1 MADTNTPVY
10 GFVKP
15 ENGASDDSW
24 GTKLNA
30 NWTKTDNI
38 LGGTT
43 PVTGI
48 DINGGTIDGTQV
60 GASAASTVV
69 GTTVTATN
77 FVGPIA
83 GAVTGNVTGNTA
95 GVHTGAVTGN
105 VTGNVTANTGT
116 SAFNHVNIS
125 GSLDMDAGTS
135 ATITG
140 LSNPVQNSDAA
151 TKAYVDTSIANVIN
165 NAPAALDT
173 LNELAAAMGDDASF
187 STTVTN
193 SIATKLAKS
202 GGTMTGA
209 IAMGT
214 NKITGL
220 GTPSAGTDAVNKA
233 YVDAGG
239 SGGNKLN
246 LSGGTMSGVI
256 AMGSNKITGV
266 SNPTQ
271 AQDASTKGYTDTLFG
286 STAAAA
292 TSAAAANTSAGNAA
306 TSATNSGSSA
316 TASANS
322 ATAAAASFD
331 SFDDRYL
338 GAKSSNPSV
347 DNDGNSLITGALYFN
362 SSANSMR
369 VYNGSSWQDAGSAV
383 NGTSQRVVYTATASQ
398 TSFSV
403 TYDAGF
409 VDVYLNGIKLQIS
422 VDYAATSGTAIV
434 LATGAT
440 VGDIVDIVSYG
451 AFNLADVYTQAQ
463 TNTLISASLPK
474 SGGTMT
480 GALNMGSNN
489 VTTTGKVL
497 FANMYSQVGDLPSAS
512 TYHGMFAHVHATG
525 KGYYAHA
532 GAWVELANQTDLAS
546 TTTTAGNANTLAG
559 NANTLAGNANTLAAA
574 AMPKSG
580 GAMTGAITTNS
591 TFDGRNV
598 SFDGAKL
605 DKVAVPVVT
614 GTSVTATNASY
625 HIASAGGITITLPAS
640 PSAGNYV
647 IVKDGTGAA
656 ATSTFTIARNG
667 SNIASSGT
675 DLVFD
680 KNFAQIVMTYI
691 NSTIGW
697 SV

>member
-105 VTGNVTANTGT
+105 VTGNITAQTGT

-202 GGTMTGA
+202 GGTMTG
-209 IAMGT
+209 ILAMGT

-256 AMGSNKITGV
+256 AMGANKITGV

-292 TSAAAANTSAGNAA
+292 TSAAAANTSAGNAS
-306 TSATNSGSSA
+306 TSATNAGSSA

-362 SSANSMR
+362 STANSMR
-369 VYNGSSWQDAGSAV
+369 VYNGSSWADAGSAV

-451 AFNLADVYTQAQ
+451 AFNLANTYTQAQ

-480 GALNMGSNN
+480 GALEMGSNN

-546 TTTTAGNANTLAG
+546 TTTTAGNANTLA
-559 NANTLAGNANTLAAA
+559 AAA
-574 AMPKSG
+574 LPKAGGTMSGLVNMADQIVQRPLLQDYSEKTVAMGSATAVNLEDGNVFSKTISG
-580 GAMTGAITTNS
+580 TTTL
-591 TFDGRNV
+591 TFTNPSSV
-598 SFDGAKL
+598 
-605 DKVAVPVVT
+605 
-614 GTSVTATNASY
+614 GTSSFSLILTNGGSATLNFPTVKWPAATAPTLTASGIDVLVFVY
-625 HIASAGGITITLPAS
+625 HGSTWYGIASGIGMA
-640 PSAGNYV
+640 
-647 IVKDGTGAA
+647 
-656 ATSTFTIARNG
+656 
-667 SNIASSGT
+667 
-675 DLVFD
+675 
-680 KNFAQIVMTYI
+680 
-691 NSTIGW
+691 
-697 SV
+697 